1 MRDEDIERLRV
12 QLKLLQR
19 RMRHEALPVS
29 GLSRTATR
37 VLGAAARAAEAAQPG
52 DLTGQLQM
60 TTSNVA
66 AALRELEAAG
76 LVTRDRDAND
86 RRKVRIVLTE
96 EGQSVVAASRRERDS
111 WLGQAIETL
120 LDPNEQELLREAGD
134 LMERLAAYEPPQSPN
149 TH

>member
-1 MRDEDIERLRV
+1 MRNEDIERLRV

-37 VLGAAARAAEAAQPG
+37 VLGAAARTAGPAQPG

-76 LVTRDRDAND
+76 LVTRDRDAHD

-96 EGQSVVAASRRERDS
+96 EGQSVVAVSQIGRA
-111 WLGQAIETL
+111 
-120 LDPNEQELLREAGD
+120 
-134 LMERLAAYEPPQSPN
+134 
-149 TH
+149 HV